1 MPEKIDIV
9 VMDTGARRP
18 EVLGLRLEDVDL
30 DTGRLTVTG
39 KGSRTRVIQVGA
51 SLKRVAGPIRCAF
64 RCRRRGAQRP
74 PTRSS
79 PYDEPRRWGMTAIKS
94 SLSSGF

>member
-64 RCRRRGAQRP
+64 RCRRQEGLSARQLG
-74 PTRSS
+74 
-79 PYDEPRRWGMTAIKS
+79 RRHMMSRVG
-94 SLSSGF
+94 GG